1 MDARKCDRCGA
12 CFDYDCGGTSTATGM
27 KYEARF
33 IKEKSFDL
41 CPDCMDAFYKFMG
54 IGNAEVPADEER
66 PTGKWVVDIIGHKGD
81 KTTIM
86 RFKCSNCG
94 TVISWIPGEKYPTKE
109 SFLNAHPGCFCGA
122 RMEAAE

>member
-1 MDARKCDRCGA
+1 MNDDLISRNDLIQELQSAKYLCYDNNSSISRIQNHEIDRCIS
-12 CFDYDCGGTSTATGM
+12 FVETAPT
-27 KYEARF
+27 
-33 IKEKSFDL
+33 I
-41 CPDCMDAFYKFMG
+41 
-54 IGNAEVPADEER
+54 EER

-122 RMEAAE
+122 RMEVPADEQKTGN